1 MANKI
6 VFDVET
12 QKAFDEVPGRR
23 PEKLGISIVVA
34 YDYADRTYKSFRE
47 HELNRFFPLLESAD
61 LIIGFNHKNFDNKV
75 LSAYYPGDLSVFPHL
90 DLLEEFYKTA
100 GFRVRL
106 DDMAQAT
113 LGTKKTG
120 TGLKAIEWYKNGDFV
135 SLETYCRQDV
145 LVTKDLYEYAL
156 ANKKLKYKEITEIK
170 EMPLDVST
178 WDRKATRA
186 VNYTLPF

>member
-12 QKAFDEVPGRR
+12 QRAFDEVEGRR

-34 YDYADRTYKSFRE
+34 YDYADGEYKSFRE
-47 HELNRFFPLLESAD
+47 HELNRFFPILESAD
-61 LIIGFNHKNFDNKV
+61 LVIGFNHKNFDNKV
-75 LSAYYPGDLSVFPHL
+75 LSAYYAGDLSILPHL
-90 DLLEEFYKTA
+90 DLLEEFYKAA
-100 GFRVRL
+100 GFRARL
-106 DDMAQAT
+106 NDVAQAT
-113 LGTKKTG
+113 LGTRKSG
-120 TGLKAIEWYKNGDFV
+120 SGLKAIEWFKSGDFA
-135 SLETYCRQDV
+135 SLEMYCRQDV
-145 LVTKDLYEYAL
+145 SVTKDLYEYAL